1 MSRADPD
8 YLFPLTLEAEVGN
21 PIPFDSEG
29 EGLREI
35 LRREKIGARHRY
47 LGILSFWSA
56 YS

>member
-35 LRREKIGARHRY
+35 LRREKIGARNRY
-47 LGILSFWSA
+47 LGILSSWS